1 MNFADDMIERAV
13 MLLLVVAQSDE
24 LLAHEAIEADYA
36 MHGVVNIPRV
46 TAAIERLLA
55 TVH

>member
-1 MNFADDMIERAV
+1 MDWRDDDIERAT
-13 MLLLVVAQSDE
+13 MLLLVVARGDE